1 MAKLAR
7 TTAIARPTAKQPKRK
22 RGNGKELEV
31 KRKETREVNRTH
43 TEIPVKPN
51 PHPTTPHCVIPAK
64 AGIQEQKSMQLVAE
78 TLILSKDTKLKLI
91 VGSKPT
97 DGFQPPPPIPAFAGM
112 KGYAGMTEKEQKGA
126 R

>member
-1 MAKLAR
+1 M
-7 TTAIARPTAKQPKRK
+7 
-22 RGNGKELEV
+22 

-64 AGIQEQKSMQLVAE
+64 AGIHFGTLGGFVCASGLREGYSATSLVFCR
-78 TLILSKDTKLKLI
+78 S
-91 VGSKPT
+91 
-97 DGFQPPPPIPAFAGM
+97 GFQPPPPIPAFAGM